1 MTQSATSSTVHQLR
15 VEEVRE
21 AAEDVRK
28 KRPGPEIRPLPGPK
42 PPTKSDQTLEVVIAA
57 FTGLGYALS
66 ARGLLLLSLI
76 GAFVLAN
83 KAIDNLSFPALAVL
97 VSYCLL
103 TVIPVTY
110 LEVRKMRE

>member
-1 MTQSATSSTVHQLR
+1 M
-15 VEEVRE
+15 
-21 AAEDVRK
+21 
-28 KRPGPEIRPLPGPK
+28 
-42 PPTKSDQTLEVVIAA
+42 
-57 FTGLGYALS
+57 
-66 ARGLLLLSLI
+66 RGLLLLSLI